1 MNLATKVLNKPI
13 GGYVATLP
21 FIDIKKYFYFEY
33 ENQEDEE
40 MIGLQNGDFVE
51 IDAGR
56 IALNFYCKKCEDS
69 RTFMS
74 PDRLHALIINENL
87 ISIDAFSQ

>member
-13 GGYVATLP
+13 GEYVATLP
-21 FIDIKKYFYFEY
+21 FIDIKKYFYSEY
-33 ENQEDEE
+33 ENQEYEE

-69 RTFMS
+69 RDIYVS
-74 PDRLHALIINENL
+74 R
-87 ISIDAFSQ
+87 

>member
-13 GGYVATLP
+13 GEYVATLP
-21 FIDIKKYFYFEY
+21 FIDIKKYFYSEY
-33 ENQEDEE
+33 ENQEYEE

-56 IALNFYCKKCEDS
+56 IALN
-69 RTFMS
+69 
-74 PDRLHALIINENL
+74 
-87 ISIDAFSQ
+87 IDC